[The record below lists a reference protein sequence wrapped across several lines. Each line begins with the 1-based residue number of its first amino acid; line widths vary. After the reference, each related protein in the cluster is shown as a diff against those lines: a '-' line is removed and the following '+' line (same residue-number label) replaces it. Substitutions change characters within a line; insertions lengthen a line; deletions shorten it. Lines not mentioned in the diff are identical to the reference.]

1 MIIASCV
8 AGIVSGFMMMAILLR
23 ASYADDIS
31 DYSEGEDF
39 Q

>member
-1 MIIASCV
+1 MIIVSCV
-8 AGIVSGFMMMAILLR
+8 AGIVSGFMTMAILLR